1 MNLLI
6 VNDEIR
12 TADMTKE
19 CVNWQA
25 CGIENVFISYN
36 AEQAKEYIKTEK
48 IHILLCDIEMPGE
61 SGIELLRWVRER
73 RKDIACIF
81 LTCHAS
87 FDYAREAIELGCQNY
102 LLMPAKYETIQA
114 EVEKVVK
121 GILEKQQMERYQQ
134 FGRQVIK
141 DLADKT
147 TENWDDKKAM
157 SEIIME
163 VKEYIASHLK
173 DETLS
178 VNDLADKYFLHPV
191 YLNRVFKKEEGISVG
206 KYIMQLRMGLAAE
219 LLKSKKM
226 SATAVAEEVG
236 YISYPTFSMMFKK
249 YHGCSP
255 SQMISS
261 NGNRSD
267 TV

>member
-1 MNLLI
+1 MIIMNLLI

-12 TADMTKE
+12 TADMTKK

-25 CGIENVFISYN
+25 CGIDNVLVSYN
-36 AEQAKEYIKTEK
+36 AEQAKKYIETEK
-48 IHILLCDIEMPGE
+48 INILLCDIEMPGE
-61 SGIELLRWVRER
+61 SGIDLLKWVRER
-73 RKDIACIF
+73 RNDIACIF

-87 FDYAREAIELGCQNY
+87 FEYAREAIELGCQNY

-114 EVEKVVK
+114 EIEKVVK
-121 GILEKQQMERYQQ
+121 SIKEKQQMERYQQ
-134 FGRQVIK
+134 FGRQAMK
-141 DLADKT
+141 DLADKAA
-147 TENWDDKKAM
+147 ENQEDKKTM
-157 SEIIME
+157 SEIILE
-163 VKEYIASHLK
+163 IKEYIASHLK

-206 KYIMQLRMGLAAE
+206 KYIMQLRMELAAE
-219 LLKSKKM
+219 LLKTKRM
-226 SATAVAEEVG
+226 NATAVAEEVG

-249 YHGCSP
+249 YHGCTP
-255 SQMISS
+255 SQMLSR
-261 NGNRSD
+261 ND